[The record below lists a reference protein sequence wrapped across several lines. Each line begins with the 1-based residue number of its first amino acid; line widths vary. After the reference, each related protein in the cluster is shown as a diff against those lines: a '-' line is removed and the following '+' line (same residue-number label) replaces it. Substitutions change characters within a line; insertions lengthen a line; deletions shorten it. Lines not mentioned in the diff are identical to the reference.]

1 MRLILLSLF
10 FVMASALGQEV
21 ALQGMCTSVA
31 STNIKDANGFGSAK
45 EIAKPLYYATIVN
58 QNELT
63 LVGLDE
69 VKKVYRGLG
78 NKGKLVPQ
86 NAWSFSDGFT
96 DITLYALKNDMP
108 VLMNVE
114 SKTSPPYYWGPCS
127 LSESSLSS
135 YIGTTYTEPNIQ
147 YDQGRLSGC
156 GIEFAYYLNDFTYHQ
171 GQRYNITGSFGVK
184 EAGQNGILGYLKIF
198 TTKINSLGK
207 FDGKP
212 EKPNFAYLRSSSGQS
227 NAKSIFRSFDSD
239 VPGGLFTVFNLD
251 KPTLDIL
258 KGALVTNKIT
268 VAFNRMQNGLDV
280 EIPIDLT
287 VESINGSGK
296 PLISQKTMTAFK
308 KCMSDFSTNLK

>member
-21 ALQGMCTSVA
+21 ALQGMCTSNA
-31 STNIKDANGFGSAK
+31 STNLKGVKGIESAK
-45 EIAKPLYYATIVN
+45 EITKTLYYATIVN
-58 QNELT
+58 QDELT

-69 VKKVYRGLG
+69 VKKIYRGLG

-96 DITLYALKNDMP
+96 DVTLYAIKNDMP
-108 VLMNVE
+108 VIMNVE
-114 SKTSPPYYWGPCS
+114 SKSSSPYYWGTCS

-135 YIGTTYTEPNIQ
+135 YIGTIYAEPSIQ
-147 YDQGRLSGC
+147 YGQGRLSSC
-156 GIEFAYYLNDFTYHQ
+156 GIEFAYYVNDFIYHQ
-171 GQRYNITGSFGVK
+171 GQRYYITGSFGVR
-184 EAGQNGILGYLKIF
+184 EAGQNGFLGYLKVI
-198 TTKINSLGK
+198 TSKVNSLGK

-239 VPGGLFTVFNLD
+239 DPGALFTAFNLD

-258 KGALVTNKIT
+258 LGTLVSNKIT
-268 VAFNRMQNGLDV
+268 VAFNRSPSGLDV

-287 VESINGSGK
+287 VESINGNGQ
-296 PLISQKTMTAFK
+296 PLNSQKTMTAFK
-308 KCMSDFSTNLK
+308 KCMSDFSKNFK